1 MFLRCQTQ
9 WRAGASGV
17 IGLDYNVVLQ
27 LCSLQQIQDPVQLLD
42 NLRVMEQ
49 HALERFRKIL
59 EQQAKQQQR
68 RR

>member
-17 IGLDYNVVLQ
+17 IGLDYNVVFK
-27 LCSLQQIQDPVQLLD
+27 LCSLQQIQNPVELLD

-49 HALERFRKIL
+49 HALERFRKTL